1 MGVNDDE
8 NERIATFNLQKSN
21 FISLNTP
28 IGSSVE
34 SSAIQSYKNWREN
47 TILYKTIL

>member
-8 NERIATFNLQKSN
+8 DERIGKMNLQKSN

-28 IGSSVE
+28 IGSSGE
-34 SSAIQSYKNWREN
+34 SSAIQSYK
-47 TILYKTIL
+47 